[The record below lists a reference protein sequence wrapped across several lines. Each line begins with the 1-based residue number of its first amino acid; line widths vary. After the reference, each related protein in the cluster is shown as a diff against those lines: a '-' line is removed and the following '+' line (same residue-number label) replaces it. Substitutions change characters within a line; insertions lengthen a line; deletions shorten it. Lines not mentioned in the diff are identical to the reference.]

1 MAVTAAVLSLL
12 KRGELILLEV
22 DSGSVLGAIRASL
35 PLGPSTANTSVLSK
49 LGHLF
54 GYGENA
60 KSLRDTG
67 MYFSLVSWW
76 HGLLLS

>member
-12 KRGELILLEV
+12 KRELILLEV

-35 PLGPSTANTSVLSK
+35 PLRPSTANTSVLSK